1 MDKPRKGKEQTLTLQ
16 PDEYNLEIHF
26 SSLDYLNAAKIR
38 YAYRMIGLD
47 KKWNYT
53 ATEQHVASYKHLPK
67 GKYLFEVKATDG
79 YGVWSEKITQIR
91 IERLPAFYQTGWAIT
106 FYVVLLS
113 AGIFTGIYFYLRR
126 MKQKNEE
133 LYADS
138 TELMKMRSYL
148 DEKPQTHAA
157 IKTSDLEF
165 AQLDK
170 MLLDNILKA
179 VEDNLSEPDFDVQ
192 HLAEKVNMSRST
204 LTRKL
209 KAITGLTPL
218 EYIRRVKMQHACR
231 MLKDS
236 HTTVNEVALA
246 LGYYNRKYF
255 TACFKEEYGLTPSE
269 YQKKQ
274 DQEGTSE
281 SKEG

>member
-1 MDKPRKGKEQTLTLQ
+1 
-16 PDEYNLEIHF
+16 
-26 SSLDYLNAAKIR
+26 
-38 YAYRMIGLD
+38 
-47 KKWNYT
+47 
-53 ATEQHVASYKHLPK
+53 
-67 GKYLFEVKATDG
+67 
-79 YGVWSEKITQIR
+79 
-91 IERLPAFYQTGWAIT
+91 
-106 FYVVLLS
+106 
-113 AGIFTGIYFYLRR
+113 
-126 MKQKNEE
+126 
-133 LYADS
+133 
-138 TELMKMRSYL
+138 
-148 DEKPQTHAA
+148 
-157 IKTSDLEF
+157 
-165 AQLDK
+165 

-231 MLKDS
+231 MLKNS

>member
-1 MDKPRKGKEQTLTLQ
+1 M
-16 PDEYNLEIHF
+16 
-26 SSLDYLNAAKIR
+26 
-38 YAYRMIGLD
+38 
-47 KKWNYT
+47 
-53 ATEQHVASYKHLPK
+53 ASYKHLPK
-67 GKYLFEVKATDG
+67 GNYVFEVKATDG
-79 YGVWSEKITQIR
+79 YGVWSDKITR
-91 IERLPAFYQTGWAIT
+91 IHIKRLPAFYQTGWAIT
-106 FYVVLLS
+106 LYLFLAL
-113 AGIFTGIYFYLRR
+113 GGIYAGVRFYLRR
-126 MKQKNEE
+126 MKRKSEE

-148 DEKPQTHAA
+148 NDNQQDVHPEVQ
-157 IKTSDLEF
+157 ISDREF
-165 AQLDK
+165 ANLDK

-274 DQEGTSE
+274 EQEGTSD